1 MSKILI
7 IVPYR
12 DREEHFNIFI
22 NECYPILKKCIP
34 NIKILFVEQNVGK
47 LFNRGKILNVGL
59 KENID
64 KYDSFILHDIDF
76 IPDEKTI
83 MNMYTNND
91 YDVLRIIIPHSLSC
105 GLICKFKNDV
115 LKRVNGFPNY
125 IWGWGIEDRALYYR
139 CRALKFNISVS
150 QQQFCK
156 FKQLHHK
163 SNARGYV
170 GETKQISD
178 TEDYIFNKA
187 SSQEQIEHIQKSGLN
202 NLDYTIIQKKNINDD
217 IEIITV
223 DI

>member
-12 DREEHFNIFI
+12 DREEHFNVFI
-22 NECYPILKKCIP
+22 NEFYPILKKCIP

-76 IPDEKTI
+76 IPDENTI

-91 YDVLRIIIPHSLSC
+91 YDILRILVAHSISC
-105 GLICKFKNDV
+105 GGICKLKNGI
-115 LKRVNGFPNY
+115 LTKMNGFPNY
-125 IWGWGIEDRALYYR
+125 IWGWGIEDRALFYR
-139 CRALKFNISVS
+139 CRALKFNMSAP
-150 QQQFCK
+150 QLQFCN
-156 FKQLHHK
+156 FKLLYHK
-163 SNARGYV
+163 PSGRNYI
-170 GETKQISD
+170 GETKQISE
-178 TEDYIFNKA
+178 TEDYIFNKGTI
-187 SSQEQIEHIQKSGLN
+187 QEQIEHIQKSGLN
-202 NLDYTIIQKKNINDD
+202 NLDYTIIQKKNINND